1 MTGLAGEFMRF
12 VPSDDGVQAE
22 LFLIE
27 PTGEELQV
35 RCLCRHNGK
44 IDIGV
49 IGDPRHFERM
59 VQIYSTEVVFGLSK
73 HVTLSK

>member
-1 MTGLAGEFMRF
+1 MTGLKGEFMRF
-12 VPSDDGVQAE
+12 VPSNDGVQAE

-49 IGDPRHFERM
+49 IGDPQHFERM
-59 VQIYSTEVVFGLSK
+59 VKTYSPDVVFGVSR
-73 HVTLSK
+73 HVTLSS